1 MEEEKMDEIRSNE
14 TYEAESVNIT
24 PIIEFL
30 NNIKFLAAAY
40 NQMWVIK
47 KMKLNGEYTIA
58 FVDDRTGEIKMI
70 LVNPDTLMQQAID
83 EIVAKGWFSVKED
96 YLLTN
101 ERYFDESRVVLAESE
116 NAPKNTSEAPWGIE

>member
-1 MEEEKMDEIRSNE
+1 MDEIRSNE
-14 TYEAESVNIT
+14 NYEAESVNIT

-58 FVDDRTGEIKMI
+58 FVDDRTGETKMI

-83 EIVAKGWFSVKED
+83 EIVANGWFSVKED

-116 NAPKNTSEAPWGIE
+116 NAPENTSEAPWGIE